1 MAILQGGAF
10 GTAMWLDMVNKIV
23 FVGMVTQM
31 GALSGDGNLRQAA
44 ARAIYEGLR

>member
-1 MAILQGGAF
+1 
-10 GTAMWLDMVNKIV
+10 MWLDMVNKIV

-31 GALSGDGNLRQAA
+31 GSLSGDGNLRQAA